1 MLKKERI
8 NLKIISKL
16 SFVILFAFLH
26 VQVLYPQAGFK
37 AGKIEIKVNKFGNIQ
52 LLIPSGQQNLLN
64 IYRTA
69 ILVGTSPNQVFDYLN
84 DSANEDTV
92 KLDTAGGNFRI
103 YGSFNNHYRNLPPEV
118 LIKLE
123 VFGWKNASYTL
134 LKFNILN
141 RDTSVLNAIN
151 GLEIVPQIAGTPESD
166 TVRYL
171 PDSGI
176 VDIFQGSHVGYKLLS
191 YQLSSLKAFEYY
203 DGYQVDSNFYSWLT
217 HGMIDTFFTSNVAD
231 TTIDNGAVIITSQA
245 PVSLLP
251 DDSIIV
257 YYALAFGNNLNE
269 MISNINNA
277 ESKYIVITS
286 VNDEK
291 RVIADHIELYQNYPN
306 PFNPSTN
313 IEFHL
318 PQDLHFVELKVYDI
332 LGREI
337 STIISDYLPGGHY
350 KYRWN
355 GSGLSSG
362 VYFYKLTAG
371 ALTQTKKMILLR

>member
-1 MLKKERI
+1 MKV
-8 NLKIISKL
+8 ISKL
-16 SFVILFAFLH
+16 YFVILFVLLYI
-26 VQVLYPQAGFK
+26 QVLYPQAGFK
-37 AGKIEIKVNKFGNIQ
+37 TGKIEIRVNEFGNIQ
-52 LLIPSGQQNLLN
+52 LWAPLGLQNLLN
-64 IYRTA
+64 VYRTS
-69 ILVGTSPNQVFDYLN
+69 ILVGVSPDRVFDYYN
-84 DSANEDTV
+84 DSQNQDTV
-92 KLDTAGGNFRI
+92 KLDTLGGNFRI
-103 YGSFNNHYRNLPPEV
+103 YGSFNNHFSNFPPEF

-123 VFGWKNASYTL
+123 VFGWKNASYAL
-134 LKFNILN
+134 LKFNIRN
-141 RDTSVLNAIN
+141 KDTLTINAIT
-151 GLEIVPQIAGTPESD
+151 GLEIVPQITGTPESD

-171 PDSGI
+171 QDSGI
-176 VDIFQGSHVGYKLLS
+176 ADILQGSHVGYKLLS
-191 YQLSSLKAFEYY
+191 NQLSSLKAFEYY
-203 DGYQVDSNFYSWLT
+203 DGYEIDSNFYSWLT

-245 PVSLLP
+245 PVTLVP

-269 MISNINNA
+269 MISNINDA

-286 VNDEK
+286 VNGEK
-291 RVIADHIELYQNYPN
+291 PVIANHVELYQNYPN

-318 PQDLHFVELKVYDI
+318 PQNLHLVELKVYDI

-337 STIISDYLPGGHY
+337 STIVSDYLPGGHY

-362 VYFYKLTAG
+362 IYFYKLTAG
-371 ALTQTKKMILLR
+371 SLTQTKKMILLR